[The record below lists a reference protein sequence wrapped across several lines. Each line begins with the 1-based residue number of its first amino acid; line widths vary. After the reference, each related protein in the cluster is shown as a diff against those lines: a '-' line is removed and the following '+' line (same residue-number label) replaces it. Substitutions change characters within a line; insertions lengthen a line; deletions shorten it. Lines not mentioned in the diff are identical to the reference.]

1 VLVGAEDRDARDPS
15 KVLPGGFVAPRGPS
29 VSVPWPWR

>member
-1 VLVGAEDRDARDPS
+1 VS

-29 VSVPWPWR
+29 VRVPWPWR